1 MTIWNKTFEVAN
13 KYFYWMY
20 VRSSSLLVNNSV
32 VKYVWDA
39 PPYHS
44 CTFFLNFSKGWE
56 DVGYSNQWYIK
67 NWRSYKGRLYWKQK
81 FWIKIQIWDSF
92 WILTDVP
99 FGPPWTWA
107 PRNLVHLV
115 TCATCFSGDPNYNVV
130 FFVGLKKS
138 SLCVGVL
145 TKLVSSNCW

>member
-1 MTIWNKTFEVAN
+1 MATIFVPEPPFVLWCCNCI
-13 KYFYWMY
+13 
-20 VRSSSLLVNNSV
+20 SV
-32 VKYVWDA
+32 IHTLILCKIWQYEIN
-39 PPYHS
+39 HLKS
-44 CTFFLNFSKGWE
+44 QICTFTGCMSDHLLSTQLLNMYRMPHRTILALSFWIFSKGWE

-67 NWRSYKGRLYWKQK
+67 NWRSYKDRLYWKQK

-115 TCATCFSGDPNYNVV
+115 TCVTCFSGDPN
-130 FFVGLKKS
+130 
-138 SLCVGVL
+138 
-145 TKLVSSNCW
+145 